1 MCVAV
6 CRMIEGMTQLMF
18 KGYEES
24 RVALTALLFTM
35 PCCILMGV
43 EYAVFMG
50 GDIKQVS
57 YQWQTCSR
65 LLGGQQSLVK
75 PVNLQIGI

>member
-1 MCVAV
+1 
-6 CRMIEGMTQLMF
+6 MTQLMF

-57 YQWQTCSR
+57 DSSQMVPCECR
-65 LLGGQQSLVK
+65 VAALF
-75 PVNLQIGI
+75 N